1 MVDLCNIPT
10 FDQYML
16 KLPNFSLFAK
26 KKVSTYVKYMYQV
39 QVLGSTLDQV
49 ATSLDF
55 TLISI
60 FFFVVMIPQEPIKPF
75 SFVAFGAGPR
85 LCLGMNLAKLEISL
99 FVHFLVTKYRQHFTF
114 SIIIALTT
122 KYLHHVPSLKNS
134 MKILLLE
141 ISHDNILGASMCFNV
156 DNQSLIFMTT
166 SLKIELRRCNL
177 TSFFFIK
184 GIGTRV
190 VLQN

>member
-1 MVDLCNIPT
+1 MVGLCNIPT

-16 KLPNFSLFAK
+16 KLPNFSLSAK
-26 KKVSTYVKYMYQV
+26 NVPTYLKQMCQV
-39 QVLGSTLDQV
+39 QVLRSILDQV

-55 TLISI
+55 TLILI
-60 FFFVVMIPQEPIKPF
+60 FFVVVMILQEPIKPF

-114 SIIIALTT
+114 SIIIAQTT

-134 MKILLLE
+134 MQISLLK
-141 ISHDNILGASMCFNV
+141 ISHDSILSASMGFNV
-156 DNQSLIFMTT
+156 HNQSLILMVT

-177 TSFFFIK
+177 TSLFFIK
-184 GIGTRV
+184 GTGTRIV
-190 VLQN
+190 FQD